1 MMKTILGTSLTIVWL
16 SAVPAVCAQETGSEW
31 EGSVEFSAAN
41 ATGNSETTNLGL
53 GLVAKRKVGRFL
65 NTITSAANFA
75 ESESLE
81 TQNNWLVAYQVDFD
95 LDDRTYAYGRA
106 QYEEDQFSGFDNRL
120 FLGAGLGRF
129 LIEQEGKV
137 WKVEGGPGYR
147 LSTIET
153 PAPPVPAGFD
163 EEESEFALYA
173 SSDFDMTIR
182 EGVDLTHDLAS
193 TYTQSNTTVTTTVGL
208 VTQLT
213 NALSSKLS
221 YQVDYETD
229 PPVGREDTDTL
240 LKASVLFTY

>member
-1 MMKTILGTSLTIVWL
+1 MKKTILLTSLTMISFSIVP
-16 SAVPAVCAQETGSEW
+16 SAVAEEVGDAW

-41 ATGNSETTNLGL
+41 ATGNSENTNLGF
-53 GLVAKRKVGRFL
+53 GFVAKRKVGRFL

-81 TQNNWLVAYQVDFD
+81 TQNNWLIAYQVDFD
-95 LDDRTYAYGRA
+95 LDDRTYSYVRA

-120 FLGAGLGRF
+120 FLGGGLGRF
-129 LIEQEGKV
+129 MIEEEGRV
-137 WKVEGGPGYR
+137 WKVEAGPGYR

-153 PAPPVPAGFD
+153 PAPPVPADFD
-163 EEESEFALYA
+163 DQESEFALYA
-173 SSDFDMTIR
+173 SSDFDLTVR
-182 EGVDLTHDLAS
+182 DGVEFTHDLAS
-193 TYTQSNTTVTTTVGL
+193 TYTQSNTTVTTSVGL
-208 VTQLT
+208 ITQLT
-213 NALSSKLS
+213 SALSSKLS